1 MSLKSQIEQGRDQIQ
16 QLQELYRQV
25 RDSEILPLSFFS
37 TAYDTLKSL
46 TISLHEMES
55 AQLNAMK
62 EQSSKHESMFAGI
75 NLLLRKP
82 EPEINMD
89 DFVKVDTPEEHL
101 TVEEHSTLE
110 EHSAPEKQECE
121 VIVSNVFLNDI
132 LNKQLA
138 TDLRNVISLND
149 RFRFQ
154 KDLFRGSNSLMNDTL
169 DQLNS
174 FRSLNDALKFLNDS
188 FEWNWEEE
196 PASDF
201 RIILEKRFS

>member
-1 MSLKSQIEQGRDQIQ
+1 MSFKSQLEQGLEEIQ
-16 QLQELYRQV
+16 QMQELYRQV

-46 TISLHEMES
+46 TMSLHEMES

-75 NLLLRKP
+75 NTLLRKP
-82 EPEINMD
+82 EPEFNLD
-89 DFVKVDTPEEHL
+89 EFVKVETPDEYSEPETPEQ
-101 TVEEHSTLE
+101 
-110 EHSAPEKQECE
+110 QECE
-121 VIVSNVFLNDI
+121 VIISNIPLNDV

-138 TDLRNVISLND
+138 IDLRNIISLND

-154 KDLFRGSNSLMNDTL
+154 RELFGGDNNLMNETIDR
-169 DQLNS
+169 LNS
-174 FRSLNDALKFLNDS
+174 FESTTDTFKYLDETFG
-188 FEWNWEEE
+188 WNWEEE

-201 RIILEKRFS
+201 KTILEKRFS

>member
-1 MSLKSQIEQGRDQIQ
+1 MSFKSQLEQGLEEIQ
-16 QLQELYRQV
+16 QMQELYRQV

-46 TISLHEMES
+46 TMSLHEMES

-75 NLLLRKP
+75 NTLLRKP
-82 EPEINMD
+82 EPEFNLD
-89 DFVKVDTPEEHL
+89 EFVKVETPDEYSE
-101 TVEEHSTLE
+101 
-110 EHSAPEKQECE
+110 PEMPEQQECE
-121 VIVSNVFLNDI
+121 VIISNIPLNDV

-138 TDLRNVISLND
+138 IDLRNIISLND

-154 KDLFRGSNSLMNDTL
+154 RELFGGDNNLMNETIDR
-169 DQLNS
+169 LNS
-174 FRSLNDALKFLNDS
+174 FESTTDTFKYLDETFG
-188 FEWNWEEE
+188 WNWEEE

-201 RIILEKRFS
+201 KTILEKRFS

>member
-1 MSLKSQIEQGRDQIQ
+1 MSFKGQIEQGLEQIQ
-16 QLQELYRQV
+16 QMQEQYRQV

-55 AQLNAMK
+55 AQLNAMQA
-62 EQSSKHESMFAGI
+62 QSSKHESMFAGI
-75 NLLLRKP
+75 NMLLRKP
-82 EPEINMD
+82 EPEINLE
-89 DFVKVDTPEEHL
+89 DFVKVDIPEEHPTPEERPA
-101 TVEEHSTLE
+101 SK
-110 EHSAPEKQECE
+110 KQECE
-121 VIVSNVFLNDI
+121 VIVSNAFLNDV

-138 TDLRNVISLND
+138 TDLRKVISLND

-154 KDLFRGSNSLMNDTL
+154 KDLFRGDNDLMNDTL

-174 FRSLNDALKFLNDS
+174 FTSLNDALKFLNDN

-201 RIILEKRFS
+201 KIILEKRFS